1 MLYKFR
7 LMPSFISYMEQNY
20 QIRNKEQ
27 WVATIKGKIINVG
40 HQVSYGSKGAAIK
53 NTRDRLRQVIR
64 FTMRDYYRYNDPE
77 LHQMV
82 ENIVKVSIGYDDSY
96 PIVIK
101 SLS

>member
-1 MLYKFR
+1 
-7 LMPSFISYMEQNY
+7 MPSFISYMEENY

-27 WVATIKGKIINVG
+27 WVATIHGKIINVG
-40 HQVSYGSKGAAIK
+40 SQTSYGSKGAAIK
-53 NTRDRLRQVIR
+53 NARDRLRQVIR
-64 FTMRDYYRYNDPE
+64 FTMRDYYKWNDPE

-96 PIVIK
+96 PIVIR